1 MQKYYISIQ
10 TQLLS
15 ASDQLVQQNKFI
27 MDGTRSLSLCFED
40 YDGTGEDSSESYYC
54 YFHGIR
60 HIIRIIKGSR

>member
-1 MQKYYISIQ
+1 
-10 TQLLS
+10 
-15 ASDQLVQQNKFI
+15 
-27 MDGTRSLSLCFED
+27 MDGTRSLSLRFED